1 MGFASSGLR
10 FGFRTKG
17 PGMLR
22 IPSFA
27 AGSFFFFFCGG
38 GGGGGGGGAD
48 VQSWLCSVL
57 ELQGWPFERGCWEYS
72 NIAIQGL

>member
-27 AGSFFFFFCGG
+27 RVVFFFFCGG
-38 GGGGGGGGAD
+38 GGVG
-48 VQSWLCSVL
+48 VQT
-57 ELQGWPFERGCWEYS
+57 FKAGCAVY
-72 NIAIQGL
+72 